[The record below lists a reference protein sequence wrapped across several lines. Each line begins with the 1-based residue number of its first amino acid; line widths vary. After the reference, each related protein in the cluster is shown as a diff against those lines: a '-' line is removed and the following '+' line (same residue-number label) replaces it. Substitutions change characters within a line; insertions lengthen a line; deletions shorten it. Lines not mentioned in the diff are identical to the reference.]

1 MPIDH
6 LNCSARIA
14 AALVA
19 LGLVSAQ
26 APDPEFAAPAAPAA
40 SPAPTVPAGYETVA
54 IASKAADR
62 AVVTG
67 YLKRPSGVA
76 KSPAL
81 VALHG
86 CGGLFTP
93 RGTLTAREID
103 WVDRLNGLGY
113 AVLLVDS
120 FNSRGFRSVCRLKAS
135 ERQVRPFDRA
145 RDAAAAF
152 AWLAANPAIE
162 KDKIALIGWSHGGS
176 SVLWAADQRLNFE
189 ATEMKAAIAFYPGC
203 CVPSESQKWVP
214 RVPVTI
220 LIGDADDWTPP
231 ETCRTLAAKHP
242 SIRLVTYP
250 GAVHAFDA
258 PNSPLRTLTGLGLT
272 PNGTAKIGTDPK
284 ARAASIDE
292 VRRIL
297 AEAFK

>member
-1 MPIDH
+1 MRPEH
-6 LNCSARIA
+6 LT
-14 AALVA
+14 
-19 LGLVSAQ
+19 GLVRLAAVVGALCLLSAQ
-26 APDPEFAAPAAPAA
+26 APDPEFAAPTAPA
-40 SPAPTVPAGYETVA
+40 PAFVPVLPAGFETVA
-54 IASKAADR
+54 IASKAADH

-67 YLKRPSGVA
+67 YLKRPAGVA
-76 KSPAL
+76 KTPAV

-120 FNSRGFRSVCRLKAS
+120 FNPRGFRSVCRLKAS

-145 RDAAAAF
+145 RDAAAAV
-152 AWLAANPAIE
+152 AWLAANPAIDR
-162 KDKIALIGWSHGGS
+162 DKIALIGWSHGGS
-176 SVLWAADQRLNFE
+176 SVLWGADLRLKFEAADIK
-189 ATEMKAAIAFYPGC
+189 TAIAFYPGC
-203 CVPSESQKWVP
+203 RVPSESEKWAP
-214 RVPVTI
+214 RVPLTI

-231 ETCRTLAAKHP
+231 ESCRTLAAKHP
-242 SIRLVTYP
+242 AIRLVTYP

-258 PNSPLRTLTGLGLT
+258 PNSPPRTLTGLGLT
-272 PNGTAKIGTDPK
+272 KNGTAKVGTDPK